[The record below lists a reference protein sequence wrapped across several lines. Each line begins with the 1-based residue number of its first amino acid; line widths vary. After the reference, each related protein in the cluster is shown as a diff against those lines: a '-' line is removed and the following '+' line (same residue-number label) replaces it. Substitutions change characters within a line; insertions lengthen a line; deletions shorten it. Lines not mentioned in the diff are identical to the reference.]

1 MLHIKRNC
9 LILIL
14 FLLFSKNNALIVEN
28 GGARN
33 ISMGNTGIASSN
45 DNSSAVYNPALLYR
59 IKNIQLTSNY
69 TKFFWKLYNDNLSN
83 GFFAI
88 SMPFRKIG
96 SFSVTSNFFNSTDFN
111 KTRFG
116 IHYGKNFFN
125 KFSLGL
131 SFFDY
136 NYSFEKNIYTYN
148 DPLFINNGFSKNFI
162 NFDLSA
168 YSSLSNNI
176 GIGIIY
182 KNILKTDISLA
193 SNKSD
198 FLPNILG
205 IGFNYN
211 ISKFDI
217 AVDFEHTFENVS
229 NISSNIGKLGFEY
242 LMNKNLALRCGV
254 NNNSLTGGFG
264 IRIFHKLKTEIIHD
278 PLTSDEIVNT
288 TLINFTLDYAFQYPI
303 NSIVSNFGDHFFGI
317 KIDYSNASSPKE
329 RYRDLVPPKIQKVYY
344 KRTFI
349 DSFKNQNVNTDTFL
363 IKQKIKIDTV
373 YIEKIKLDTIR
384 IYSGVPDTLYRK
396 KIAELEKTKLKL
408 ENVKRINKA
417 LIHLSNAMKYYYLNN
432 YSQALSECK
441 KAIVL
446 APDLALGYIRIGS
459 IYYKIGDFKKAK
471 KYWKKA
477 KLIDPNNPEIKVI
490 PKNFLNSN

>member
-1 MLHIKRNC
+1 MIVVL
-9 LILIL
+9 LIS
-14 FLLFSKNNALIVEN
+14 LLSSYHCRQVIVS
-28 GGARN
+28 
-33 ISMGNTGIASSN
+33 I
-45 DNSSAVYNPALLYR
+45 
-59 IKNIQLTSNY
+59 
-69 TKFFWKLYNDNLSN
+69 
-83 GFFAI
+83 
-88 SMPFRKIG
+88 
-96 SFSVTSNFFNSTDFN
+96 
-111 KTRFG
+111 
-116 IHYGKNFFN
+116 
-125 KFSLGL
+125 
-131 SFFDY
+131 
-136 NYSFEKNIYTYN
+136 
-148 DPLFINNGFSKNFI
+148 
-162 NFDLSA
+162 
-168 YSSLSNNI
+168 
-176 GIGIIY
+176 IIY
-182 KNILKTDISLA
+182 PTT
-193 SNKSD
+193 
-198 FLPNILG
+198 F
-205 IGFNYN
+205 Y
-211 ISKFDI
+211 SK
-217 AVDFEHTFENVS
+217 
-229 NISSNIGKLGFEY
+229 KL
-242 LMNKNLALRCGV
+242 
-254 NNNSLTGGFG
+254 
-264 IRIFHKLKTEIIHD
+264 
-278 PLTSDEIVNT
+278 
-288 TLINFTLDYAFQYPI
+288 FT